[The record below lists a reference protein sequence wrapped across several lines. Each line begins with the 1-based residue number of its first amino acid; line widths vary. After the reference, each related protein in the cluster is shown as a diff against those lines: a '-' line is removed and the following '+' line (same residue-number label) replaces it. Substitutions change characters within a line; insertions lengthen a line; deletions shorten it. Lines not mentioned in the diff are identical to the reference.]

1 MHLLC
6 YNIVITLLCT
16 YFSQSHKWKQP
27 LCKNSKASMTHLPI
41 LALLVTSLYVAH
53 LLNDSKKVKCTMVQC
68 CRNYTMDSQF
78 QIRMVC
84 ISDTHS
90 AVENLEIPF
99 KIPDGDILIHA
110 GDFTNY
116 GEVDKVKEFNTW
128 LGTLP
133 HTHKIVVAGNRDISF
148 DPSVVGPNNIYWDRL
163 KHPELSKVGN

>member
-1 MHLLC
+1 
-6 YNIVITLLCT
+6 
-16 YFSQSHKWKQP
+16 
-27 LCKNSKASMTHLPI
+27 
-41 LALLVTSLYVAH
+41 
-53 LLNDSKKVKCTMVQC
+53 
-68 CRNYTMDSQF
+68 
-78 QIRMVC
+78 MVC

-116 GEVDKVKEFNTW
+116 GEVEKVKEFNTW

-133 HTHKIVVAGNRDISF
+133 HAYKIVVAGNRDISF

-163 KHPELSKVGN
+163 KHPELNKVQMTDIVGSSHWIR

>member
-1 MHLLC
+1 MYL
-6 YNIVITLLCT
+6 
-16 YFSQSHKWKQP
+16 
-27 LCKNSKASMTHLPI
+27 
-41 LALLVTSLYVAH
+41 
-53 LLNDSKKVKCTMVQC
+53 VQC
-68 CRNYTMDSQF
+68 CGNSTLYPQF

-116 GEVDKVKEFNTW
+116 GEVEKVKEFNTW

-133 HTHKIVVAGNRDISF
+133 HAYKIVVA
-148 DPSVVGPNNIYWDRL
+148 RL
-163 KHPELSKVGN
+163 L